1 MNEAGKITVS
11 HRRRSAAIYLLPG
24 LSDISTVQT
33 GYASLP
39 LIAEMSGISESPG
52 SCGVVAGLIP
62 TETGH
67 TRRNQSPA
75 FSSLPIFDVSCSG
88 P

>member
-1 MNEAGKITVS
+1 MTDTSKITVS
-11 HRRRSAAIYLLPG
+11 HRERLCLVYLLPG

-62 TETGH
+62 AETGH
-67 TRRNQSPA
+67 TRHNQSPA
-75 FSSLPIFDVSCSG
+75 FSSLPIFDVS
-88 P
+88 